1 MADKD
6 ANPGANPLELQV
18 ARNTQTRL
26 AWDGYQSHRDHV
38 MQLLCKEAG
47 SAETSKKRLMV
58 LGAGNCNDLD
68 LVQLLQVYRE
78 VHLVDLDRE
87 ALESAVSRQQVT
99 AHPHLHLHA
108 PVNLLPD
115 AGDPAAAA
123 LPKVEVVASICL
135 ISQLLEV
142 SIAKQSKTL
151 TDPRQLSET
160 ADQLVAQHLRGLG
173 SLALAG
179 GAVWLITDI
188 VSSQT
193 LPELAETSEAGLPGL
208 LRQALQR
215 GNFFLGL
222 HPGRLQQG
230 LAALRSALAID
241 SSEGGGGDG
250 FSEVAVVGPWKWI
263 MGPKAFAVVA
273 MGIRLPAR

>member
-6 ANPGANPLELQV
+6 ANPGANPLELQL

-26 AWDGYQSHRDHV
+26 AWDGYQSHRDKV
-38 MQLLCKEAG
+38 MQLLCKEAD
-47 SAETSKKRLMV
+47 SAEASKKRLMV

-87 ALESAVSRQQVT
+87 SLESAVSRQLVPG
-99 AHPHLHLHA
+99 HPHLYLHA

-115 AGDPAAAA
+115 AMDPAAAA
-123 LPKVEVVASICL
+123 LPQVEVVASICL

-160 ADQLVAQHLRGLG
+160 AELLVAQHLRQLG
-173 SLALAG
+173 RLALPG

-193 LPELAETSEAGLPGL
+193 LPELAETPEGALPGL
-208 LRQALQR
+208 LQQALQR

-230 LAALRSALAID
+230 MAALRLARTKEP
-241 SSEGGGGDG
+241 SEGGGCSGL
-250 FSEVAVVGPWKWI
+250 SEVAVAGPWKWT
-263 MGPKAFAVVA
+263 MGPKVFAVVA